1 MHSHTFL
8 LLLGGLLVLAFLAE
22 AAFSRTRIPPVLVL
36 IGCGLI
42 LGPVTKVLPAAAF
55 EPVSPHFGALAFL
68 LILFEGGLELNLK
81 SVLRGASP
89 GLKLAAAGF
98 VVAFVVAAGA
108 GRVLG
113 ASWAGSI
120 ALGLAL
126 APVSGAI
133 VLPLA
138 ARLGLREEI
147 RTIVILEAAL
157 ADVFAVLGMGL
168 LRRGLDEGSL
178 GGLVA
183 LGSILAA
190 VFSVILAVAAGLIWP
205 RLLRRL
211 GARRYLD
218 ALTFGLAL
226 VGWGAVEL
234 IGASGALAILVFGL
248 TLANERQILDLL
260 RLHFG
265 AEEAAVEL
273 AAETTHQVEAFLGQ
287 LTFLVRA
294 FFFVFLGVV
303 IRLDAITR
311 TDVAVAASIVAAWL
325 LLRIVLLAAFE
336 RGGVF
341 RLEPG
346 ERRILR
352 VLQPRGLVSA
362 VLAVEA
368 THLGV
373 PGTEDFL
380 GIASIVIIATN
391 LLVPL
396 GMGGKANGADR
407 QPSWERPAPGSGPP
421 PAR

>member
-1 MHSHTFL
+1 MHSHYFL

-22 AAFSRTRIPPVLVL
+22 AAFARTRIPPVLVL
-36 IGCGLI
+36 IGSGIL
-42 LGPVTKVLPAAAF
+42 LGPVTKALPAEAF
-55 EPVSPHFGALAFL
+55 EQVAPHFGALAFL

-81 SVLRGASP
+81 AVLRGASP
-89 GLKLAAAGF
+89 GFRLAAVGF
-98 VVAFVVAAGA
+98 VVAFIVAAGA
-108 GRVLG
+108 ARLSGT
-113 ASWAGSI
+113 SWAGAA

-138 ARLGLREEI
+138 SRLGLRENV

-183 LGSILAA
+183 VGSILAA
-190 VFSVILAVAAGLIWP
+190 AFSVLLAVAAGLTWP

-248 TLANERQILDLL
+248 TLANERQILDAL

-273 AAETTHQVEAFLGQ
+273 AEETTHRVGEFLGQ

-303 IRLDAITR
+303 IRLNAISR
-311 TDVAVAASIVAAWL
+311 DDLWIAGGIVAAWL
-325 LLRIVLLAAFE
+325 VLRVALLWLFE
-336 RGGVF
+336 RWRVF
-341 RLEPG
+341 SLEPG

-352 VLQPRGLVSA
+352 MLQPRGLVSA

-373 PGTEDFL
+373 PGAEGFL

-396 GMGGKANGADR
+396 GMGAKASAAGDR
-407 QPSWERPAPGSGPP
+407 PPSEPMV
-421 PAR
+421 ART